1 MKIFSVLLVLFAI
14 NVAAAE
20 NNLKMYYK
28 NEDITKI
35 IEVYS
40 KASGQ
45 KFIVDP
51 GVRGKISI
59 FLQQPVSVEEAFNH
73 LSSAL
78 AINGYA
84 ISRQGDTMIV
94 KAARNIQRDLIE
106 VSSDLPSIKPER
118 MYTWVYKV
126 KNIPAEGINR
136 DLRILTS
143 KEGEMVTLANTNQLI
158 ITDWTSN
165 LNRIAAIVAQIDIAL
180 DPATA
185 KIVEAAKKQ
194 EEANRKAHD
203 GKKPEGDN

>member
-1 MKIFSVLLVLFAI
+1 MKIFSVLLVMFAV
-14 NVAAAE
+14 NFAVAE

-28 NEDITKI
+28 NEDIAKI
-35 IEVYS
+35 IETYS

-51 GVRGKISI
+51 AVRGKISI
-59 FLQQPVSVEEAFNH
+59 FLQQSVSVEEAFNH

-84 ISRQGDTMIV
+84 ISKQGDTMIV
-94 KAARNIQRDLIE
+94 KTARNIQRDLIE
-106 VSSDLPSIKPER
+106 VSSEKPSMKPER
-118 MYTWVYKV
+118 MYTWVYQV

-143 KEGEMVTLANTNQLI
+143 KDGEMVTLANTNQLF

-165 LNRIAAIVAQIDIAL
+165 LNRIAAIVTQIDIPVDA
-180 DPATA
+180 ATA
-185 KIVEAAKKQ
+185 KIVEAAKK
-194 EEANRKAHD
+194 EEARNKSQN
-203 GKKPEGDN
+203 GKKTEDN